1 MSASTSLSAPSH
13 KPFDK
18 LACVVAI
25 FLFYVALFA
34 FSVFETLGS
43 PLSMDEFAWTKKQA
57 VLYNNLCYVGL
68 SVISI
73 LAYIVAKFIAKK

>member
-1 MSASTSLSAPSH
+1 MSAPSH

-18 LACVVAI
+18 LAGVVAI
-25 FLFYVALFA
+25 FLFFVTLFV

-57 VLYNNLCYVGL
+57 VLYNNLFYVGL

-73 LAYIVAKFIAKK
+73 LAYIVVKFIAKK

>member
-1 MSASTSLSAPSH
+1 MGAPSQ

-18 LACVVAI
+18 LAAVVAI
-25 FLFYVALFA
+25 FLFFIALFM

-57 VLYNNLCYVGL
+57 VLYNNIFYVGL

-73 LAYIVAKFIAKK
+73 LAYILVKFIAKK